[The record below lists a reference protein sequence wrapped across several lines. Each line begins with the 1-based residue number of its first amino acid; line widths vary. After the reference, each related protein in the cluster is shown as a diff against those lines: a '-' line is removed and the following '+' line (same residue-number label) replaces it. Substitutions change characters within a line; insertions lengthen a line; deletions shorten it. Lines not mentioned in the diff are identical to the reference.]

1 MPGDGMR
8 GDFEPLERPVPK
20 GLDGFPL
27 RKKLI
32 FTIVAFCGLV
42 FVILAVPFTGIAQP
56 LKGLDMWLS
65 KPRLSGTNPS
75 GTFRLQYRRSG
86 FDSDATGGVCLIA
99 DIAALVPAGDA
110 HKAEIHGGPCTTDP
124 QCNPSS
130 SPGIWPGYCVP
141 DGPKQPSRCWYRPAA
156 DNDATMK
163 KQLCH
168 TSGNH
173 PDPASPPNLRGTPW
187 PVGVNKITPYAQTV
201 PSMPRFDLQAFYR
214 NHTNGKPARWRLSG
228 LLFGRS
234 GSRHMRYGDPACL
247 SVDQKK
253 KC

>member
-8 GDFEPLERPVPK
+8 GGFEPPEPPVPT

-65 KPRLSGTNPS
+65 KPRLSGTNPT
-75 GTFRLQYRRSG
+75 GTFRLQNRQFG

-110 HKAEIHGGPCTTDP
+110 HKAEIYGSSCTANPD
-124 QCNPSS
+124 CNPN
-130 SPGIWPGYCVP
+130 GAAQVWQGYCVP
-141 DGPKQPSRCWYRPAA
+141 DGPKQPSRCWYRP
-156 DNDATMK
+156 DNDPRK
-163 KQLCH
+163 RQLCH
-168 TSGNH
+168 TSGH
-173 PDPASPPNLRGTPW
+173 HQPDPATPPNLRGTPW
-187 PVGVNKITPYAQTV
+187 PVGVNQITPYAQTV
-201 PSMPRFDLQAFYR
+201 TSTPRFDLQAFYR
-214 NHTNGKPARWRLSG
+214 GHTGGKPAKWRLSG
-228 LLFGRS
+228 LLFGTKS
-234 GSRHMRYGDPACL
+234 GTLSKYGAPACL
-247 SVDQKK
+247 SVDKQK
-253 KC
+253 C